1 MGPKRKSGQGKPEVP
16 LKARSAWGLQVVEGI
31 YEDTLEM
38 IMASARD
45 THPYEFS
52 AMLRVEEGVISEILP
67 LPGTISGPTS
77 AQMMLHMLHIDLNI
91 VGGVHSHPSGVC
103 LPSGADLH
111 FFEKFGYVH
120 MIVGR
125 PYRLDSWN
133 AFNSR
138 GEIIR
143 LEIFGR
149 EKEEDKR
156 LRL

>member
-1 MGPKRKSGQGKPEVP
+1 MKEESKRKPKSVG
-16 LKARSAWGLQVVEGI
+16 GLQVVEGI
-31 YEDTLEM
+31 YEDTLRM
-38 IMASARD
+38 IMASSRE
-45 THPYEFS
+45 TYPNEFS
-52 AMLRVEEGVISEILP
+52 AMLRVEDGMISEILP

-111 FFEKFGYVH
+111 FFDKFGYVH
-120 MIVGR
+120 MIVGSPFR
-125 PYRLDSWN
+125 MDSWN

-143 LEIFGR
+143 LEVFGR
-149 EKEEDKR
+149 SEVEDKR